1 MKRRLIAII
10 VALAWLAG
18 CGGQSSAPVSLIPQN
33 AAPPGLGSKPDTN
46 VNEMPEPPVV
56 RSVNGVAQVSL
67 IVDLSGAT
75 GFPQFVFDQQNAVA
89 PTIRVN
95 PGDKIVMDVSDQLP
109 QTHHDK
115 YDINIH
121 FHGMG
126 SSPKA
131 PGDDVLGTL
140 ARPGQSLH
148 YVVHIPKNQEPGLYW
163 YHPHVHGQ
171 TAFQVGSA
179 GMSGAIVVN
188 GLEHHLPGLAKMR
201 ERLIIVRASGAG
213 RTARPRNDDDMPG
226 MDSMDSMGQT
236 QTGMKPQIYNTE
248 PCGSDLGFTTTLN
261 NAYQPVI
268 TIRPGEKQF
277 FRVINASSHKTLK
290 LYVGSRMELVAIDG
304 FALDTWHGTPPTKMV
319 QSIIIPPASRAEFVV
334 TGPRGGFGTFKTLC
348 YDTGPIGDRDP
359 QLKLATLRAPL
370 HQGRQGRETIDE
382 PLKVGA
388 PLPSNVYT
396 TALPPIAAKRTVT
409 FSEGA
414 TRFFINGRA
423 FSMSDPPTYTVHT
436 GTVEE
441 WRIHNISQ
449 ETHDFHIHQLHF
461 LVKEIN
467 GVKLVHPYWAD
478 SVLIPHQQRDGSP
491 GTLVLIMDFRD
502 PTIKGTFLFH
512 CHILDHEDFGMMAKI
527 QAI

>member
-1 MKRRLIAII
+1 MTRRLIVIA
-10 VALAWLAG
+10 VAFAWLAG
-18 CGGQSSAPVSLIPQN
+18 CGGQSSGPVSVMPQN
-33 AAPPGLGSKPDTN
+33 GAPPGSNPNTN

-56 RSVNGVAQVSL
+56 RSVDGVAKVSL

-75 GFPQFVFDQQNAVA
+75 GLPQFVFDQQNDTA

-109 QTHHDK
+109 QTQHDK

-140 ARPGQSLH
+140 ARPGESLH
-148 YVVHIPKNQEPGLYW
+148 YVVKIPKNQEPGLYW

-171 TAFQVGSA
+171 TTFQVGSA

-201 ERLIIVRASGAG
+201 ERLIIVRAVGVGA
-213 RTARPRNDDDMPG
+213 TARRRGNDDMPG
-226 MDSMDSMGQT
+226 MGDMAMPQT
-236 QTGMKPQIYNTE
+236 RMKPAGYNIE
-248 PCGSDLGFTTTLN
+248 PCGSDMGFQTTLN
-261 NAYQPVI
+261 DAYRPVI

-277 FRVINASSHKTLK
+277 FRVINATGHKTLK
-290 LYVGSRMELVAIDG
+290 LDVGSRMELVAIDG
-304 FALDTWHGTPPTKMV
+304 FALDSWPGTPPTKMV
-319 QSIIIPPASRAEFVV
+319 QTLIIPPASRAEFVV

-348 YDTGPIGDRDP
+348 FDSGIIGDRDP
-359 QLKLATLRAPL
+359 QLKLATLKAPR
-370 HQGRQGRETIDE
+370 HQGRQETSTTDQ
-382 PLKVGA
+382 PLIVGA

-414 TRFFINGRA
+414 ARFFINGKA
-423 FSMSDPPTYTVHT
+423 FSMSDPPMYVVKT

-441 WRIHNISQ
+441 WNILNKSQ
-449 ETHDFHIHQLHF
+449 EIHDFHIHQLHF
-461 LVKEIN
+461 LVKEID
-467 GVKLVHPYWAD
+467 GVKLVHPHWAD
-478 SVLIPHQQRDGSP
+478 STIIPRQRRDGSP
-491 GTLVLIMDFRD
+491 GSLVLIMDFRD
-502 PTIKGTFLFH
+502 PKIKGTFLFH
-512 CHILDHEDFGMMAKI
+512 CHILDHEDLGMMAKI